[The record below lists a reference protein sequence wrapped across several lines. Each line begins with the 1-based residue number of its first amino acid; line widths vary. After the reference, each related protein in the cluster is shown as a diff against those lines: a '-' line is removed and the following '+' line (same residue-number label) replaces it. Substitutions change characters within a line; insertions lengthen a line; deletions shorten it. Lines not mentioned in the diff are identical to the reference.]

1 MLGVVSD
8 ATPGL
13 CGFPVLLLDAAF
25 QTRPE
30 TKPEPDSN
38 GNEVWKRERNSSSR
52 YLNRP
57 DMEGTLWVDS

>member
-52 YLNRP
+52 
-57 DMEGTLWVDS
+57 